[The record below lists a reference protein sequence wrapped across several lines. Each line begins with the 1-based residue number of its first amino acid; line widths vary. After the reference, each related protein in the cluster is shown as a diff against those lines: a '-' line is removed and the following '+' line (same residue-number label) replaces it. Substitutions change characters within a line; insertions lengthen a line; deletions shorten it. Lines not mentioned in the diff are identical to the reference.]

1 MEMVSVNLT
10 FCSIV
15 SIRERLCYLPHPDS
29 PLENTLMR
37 QETEV
42 TVRGVPLTDY
52 MEGIIVNTVSNNSG
66 KGRAAMDWV
75 VAKLGSETR
84 NISASLVKL
93 KGEINGLR
101 DTVADSLILTAK
113 KSIEELQRIHP
124 PLLQA
129 QELKDSSK
137 NVADIL

>member
-1 MEMVSVNLT
+1 MEMTSINLT
-10 FCSIV
+10 FCSVV
-15 SIRERLCYLPHPDS
+15 SIREKMCYMPHP
-29 PLENTLMR
+29 ENPIETTLMR

-52 MEGIIVNTVSNNSG
+52 MESIILNTVSNNSG
-66 KGRAAMDWV
+66 KGRKAMEWV
-75 VAKLGSETR
+75 VEKLSTETR

-93 KGEINGLR
+93 KSEINGLK
-101 DTVADSLILTAK
+101 DTVADNLILTAK

-129 QELKDSSK
+129 QEDRAKGMPGSL
-137 NVADIL
+137 

>member
-1 MEMVSVNLT
+1 M
-10 FCSIV
+10 
-15 SIRERLCYLPHPDS
+15 
-29 PLENTLMR
+29 
-37 QETEV
+37 